1 MLELGNLS
9 ISSNIGINHDEL
21 RRANIMSNATGS
33 PLQVPLAYW
42 DQLMQT
48 DLSQLCRQALAR
60 PVSSDSL
67 ALAVLN
73 TEILINVR
81 HHSLQRY
88 EQGYW
93 QKCEDELLEL
103 VVLVYLLQA
112 ASVPL
117 TGELISI
124 SDLKDAHFFQG
135 PHELK
140 TESLLERF
148 GTDFEAFHAAVR
160 HLEGKMINMAD
171 AACRLLPLPR
181 IPIYYLLWQGDEQ
194 FAPRLTILFD
204 RSIEQLFAADAIWG
218 LVNMVNERLLKAGM
232 S

>member
-1 MLELGNLS
+1 
-9 ISSNIGINHDEL
+9 
-21 RRANIMSNATGS
+21 MSNATGS

-42 DQLMQT
+42 DQLNQA
-48 DLSQLCRQALAR
+48 DLSQLCRMALAR

-73 TEILINVR
+73 TEVLINVR
-81 HHSLQRY
+81 QHSLHRF
-88 EQGYW
+88 EQGDW
-93 QKCEDELLEL
+93 HKCEDELLEL
-103 VVLVYLLQA
+103 VVLVYLLKA

-117 TGELISI
+117 TGELISV

-140 TESLLERF
+140 TDSLLERF
-148 GTDFEAFHAAVR
+148 GADFEAFHAAAL
-160 HLEGKMINMAD
+160 HLEGKKIKMAD

-194 FAPRLTILFD
+194 FAPRLSILFD
-204 RSIEQLFAADAIWG
+204 RSIEQLLAADAIWG
-218 LVNMVNERLLKAGM
+218 LVNMVNERLFKAGI

>member
-1 MLELGNLS
+1 MKICANLRPK
-9 ISSNIGINHDEL
+9 INKGHL
-21 RRANIMSNATGS
+21 AAMSNATGS

-42 DQLMQT
+42 DQLNQA
-48 DLSQLCRQALAR
+48 DLSQLCRMALAR

-81 HHSLQRY
+81 QHSLQRF
-88 EQGYW
+88 ERGDW
-93 QKCEDELLEL
+93 QNCADELLEL

-112 ASVPL
+112 AYVPL

-135 PHELK
+135 PHELR
-140 TESLLERF
+140 TDSLLERF
-148 GTDFEAFHAAVR
+148 GTDLEAFHAATR
-160 HLEGKMINMAD
+160 HLEGKMVDMAD

-181 IPIYYLLWQGDEQ
+181 IPVYYLLWQGDEQ
-194 FAPRLTILFD
+194 FTPRMTILFD

-218 LVNMVNERLLKAGM
+218 LVNMVNERLYKAGIP
-232 S
+232 